1 MSSKYRVDE
10 NSLQGK
16 IPSELGLLTGLTS
29 YLQLNSNR
37 LSGGIPTEF
46 GQLTAIATS
55 PLFLQ
60 ANSLSKT
67 LPTQLGCLTSVT
79 ALYVQ
84 QNDIKSSIPTEIGM
98 MQNTEQLFLS
108 KNTFYGSIPTEIGM
122 FRETVKILA
131 LDDNNLEG
139 DIPNSICGFSSLTI
153 FDVSSNKFTGT
164 LFPGDHSCDFP
175 ALEIFRVSHNSFN
188 GRLPSTSNWT
198 SLKYNLMHYNAFQ
211 GGLSSLVEAATN
223 QTLLA
228 LTLHHNVL
236 NEKLPENTALPP
248 TLQTFTINGNRIP
261 GKLPKMLFRQLSFN
275 HNTSILINNNRL
287 SCKLPKFKQKGS
299 LGASSLILVGN
310 LFSSTKGD
318 DIPNWVYKKE
328 RQNDFLHTI
337 TKPDL
342 SSLRFPPWFDVTVEL
357 ALMSFVVAMVLLKNK
372 DLFQHKER
380 SSEVAY
386 IRWCALVARRF
397 VFVFTLLLLS
407 MYFLF
412 AKFGN
417 SFYECGDGLLK
428 FTTSAYIHG
437 ASTLEAILA
446 CLFSIYT
453 IALVITLQEFDR
465 SPSRNE
471 NGSVNLKH
479 NCKTNTDRDTYFQW
493 DEQGGETANVAEENI
508 VESRDVIHEDGSE
521 DKEKDEYLEEEDRL
535 DDKGEEKESRL
546 NVICA
551 WLLAALIVLRDFFVC
566 ILIGGL
572 PTVLYVI
579 TYQLPKDNILYGN
592 IHPLWVEESALFMLT
607 NALALYLSIVN
618 AFGIPRGTSFSAR
631 CILRRLKT
639 AGVKEKH
646 YHIIKT
652 VLAILVRT
660 CLNILVPSMAT
671 LMFADGCN
679 RNWMKLWSR
688 CQHGKT
694 DFDTSA
700 DIPYL
705 QYYDQDTEE
714 NVYGDIITT
723 ILDRKSVCD
732 MPYTEETCAR
742 ATIGIVGELLIKK
755 MIYAVLF
762 SAFEPQFDTLY
773 RWFNQRYFNRRM
785 KRTEP
790 DIMQR
795 FIWFESCLVF
805 GALIPLLL
813 PLLALQL
820 HVDARVFEWRQ
831 RKFLSE
837 ADNTDIRFRVRRHG
851 MQCHFILVLILHSAL
866 LTFFYM
872 DSNLNARWP
881 LLGILIFIVT
891 LSLYCVGRRFTLISV
906 IQRTWQTLVGK
917 LYSQRYPELEEPLL
931 NNKADKGHSSSEA
944 QAELGE

>member
-67 LPTQLGCLTSVT
+67 LPSQLGCLTSVT

-198 SLKYNLMHYNAFQ
+198 SLKYNLMHFNAFQ

-261 GKLPKMLFRQLSFN
+261 GKIPKMLFRQLSFN

-357 ALMSFVVAMVLLKNK
+357 ALMSFVVAMVLL
-372 DLFQHKER
+372 
-380 SSEVAY
+380 
-386 IRWCALVARRF
+386 
-397 VFVFTLLLLS
+397 
-407 MYFLF
+407 
-412 AKFGN
+412 G
-417 SFYECGDGLLK
+417 
-428 FTTSAYIHG
+428 
-437 ASTLEAILA
+437 
-446 CLFSIYT
+446 
-453 IALVITLQEFDR
+453 
-465 SPSRNE
+465 P
-471 NGSVNLKH
+471 
-479 NCKTNTDRDTYFQW
+479 
-493 DEQGGETANVAEENI
+493 
-508 VESRDVIHEDGSE
+508 
-521 DKEKDEYLEEEDRL
+521 
-535 DDKGEEKESRL
+535 
-546 NVICA
+546 
-551 WLLAALIVLRDFFVC
+551 
-566 ILIGGL
+566 
-572 PTVLYVI
+572 
-579 TYQLPKDNILYGN
+579 
-592 IHPLWVEESALFMLT
+592 PL
-607 NALALYLSIVN
+607 
-618 AFGIPRGTSFSAR
+618 
-631 CILRRLKT
+631 
-639 AGVKEKH
+639 
-646 YHIIKT
+646 
-652 VLAILVRT
+652 
-660 CLNILVPSMAT
+660 
-671 LMFADGCN
+671 
-679 RNWMKLWSR
+679 
-688 CQHGKT
+688 
-694 DFDTSA
+694 
-700 DIPYL
+700 
-705 QYYDQDTEE
+705 
-714 NVYGDIITT
+714 
-723 ILDRKSVCD
+723 
-732 MPYTEETCAR
+732 
-742 ATIGIVGELLIKK
+742 
-755 MIYAVLF
+755 
-762 SAFEPQFDTLY
+762 
-773 RWFNQRYFNRRM
+773 
-785 KRTEP
+785 
-790 DIMQR
+790 
-795 FIWFESCLVF
+795 
-805 GALIPLLL
+805 
-813 PLLALQL
+813 
-820 HVDARVFEWRQ
+820 
-831 RKFLSE
+831 
-837 ADNTDIRFRVRRHG
+837 
-851 MQCHFILVLILHSAL
+851 
-866 LTFFYM
+866 
-872 DSNLNARWP
+872 
-881 LLGILIFIVT
+881 
-891 LSLYCVGRRFTLISV
+891 
-906 IQRTWQTLVGK
+906 
-917 LYSQRYPELEEPLL
+917 
-931 NNKADKGHSSSEA
+931 
-944 QAELGE
+944 